1 VDVPV
6 TVRGVVE
13 QPQVGFSQSIR
24 PILNKAGCALAAITL
39 LADED
44 LV

>member
-1 VDVPV
+1 VEH
-6 TVRGVVE
+6 TVER
-13 QPQVGFSQSIR
+13 I
-24 PILNKAGCALAAITL
+24 GCALAAITL

>member
-1 VDVPV
+1 MLEEAFR
-6 TVRGVVE
+6 VRGETIRDGAWSRVE
-13 QPQVGFSQSIR
+13 HTVG
-24 PILNKAGCALAAITL
+24 KAGCALAAITL